1 MADVVITEF
10 MDEASVA
17 DLAGDFDVLHDTTL
31 VDDRDRLLAAVGEAR
46 GLIVRNR
53 TRVDAALLAAAPRLV
68 AVGRLG
74 VGLDNIDL
82 EACAARSVTVH
93 PATGANAAAVAEY
106 VIGAVL
112 ALVRGVC
119 RATERVAAGEWPR
132 TELAGG
138 EIAGRRLGLV
148 GFGGIARVV
157 AEKAAALGMV
167 VAAYDPFIP
176 AGDPVWDTVVRHGS
190 LDALLAE
197 ADAVSLH
204 VPLVADTRNLIGGAR
219 LATMRRGAVLINTSR
234 GGIVDEDAV
243 VAALHG
249 GRLGGAA
256 LDVFASEPVGAEA
269 GARFVGVPNLILTPH
284 IAGITEERSRT
295 AG

>member
-17 DLAGDFDVLHDTTL
+17 DLAGDFDVLYDPTL
-31 VDDRDRLLAAVGEAR
+31 VDDRERLLAAIGDTR

-53 TRVDAALLAAAPRLV
+53 TWVDAALLTAAPHLV

-112 ALVRGVC
+112 ALVRGVY
-119 RATERVAAGEWPR
+119 RATDRVAAGEWPR

-148 GFGGIARVV
+148 GFGGIARLV
-157 AEKAAALGMV
+157 AQKAAALGMV
-167 VAAYDPFIP
+167 VAAHDPLPTIP
-176 AGDPVWDTVVRHGS
+176 RGMPWHGTRHS
-190 LDALLAE
+190 T
-197 ADAVSLH
+197 SCS
-204 VPLVADTRNLIGGAR
+204 PKP
-219 LATMRRGAVLINTSR
+219 MRSASTSR
-234 GGIVDEDAV
+234 SSPT
-243 VAALHG
+243 HG
-249 GRLGGAA
+249 
-256 LDVFASEPVGAEA
+256 
-269 GARFVGVPNLILTPH
+269 T
-284 IAGITEERSRT
+284 
-295 AG
+295 